1 MKAVL
6 VRGYGDVNQL
16 SYGDT
21 PDLKPGRHE
30 GVSRTERTK

>member
-16 SYGDT
+16 FYEET
-21 PDLKPGRHE
+21 PDLQPGPGEIRF
-30 GVSRTERTK
+30 SL